1 MKNSKRIAKYRR
13 KKKMMD
19 PNYQTA
25 ENQRLQNQR
34 KIKVKNMSEKELKS
48 YRASV
53 ADRKRKCR
61 AKKKQLQQE
70 EKKNQAHSWLKR
82 QHIKVHNQWEKL

>member
-34 KIKVKNMSEKELKS
+34 KIKVKNMSEKELKTYTS
-48 YRASV
+48 IV
-53 ADRKRKCR
+53 ADRQKKYR
-61 AKKKQLQQE
+61 AKKK
-70 EKKNQAHSWLKR
+70 
-82 QHIKVHNQWEKL
+82 